1 MKMGQFARLFSLT
14 LTTQFVLVLRQ
25 YGEQWLQFL
34 FQGEIEG
41 KMNCKRHTE
50 RSNMAMNSNKTFDYE
65 SFLSEEL

>member
-1 MKMGQFARLFSLT
+1 MKMGQFASPFFLT

-34 FQGEIEG
+34 FQEEIEG

-50 RSNMAMNSNKTFDYE
+50 RSNTAMNSNKTVDYE
-65 SFLSEEL
+65 SFLVEEL